1 MRPKREKL
9 TELMFEK
16 YDIPA
21 FFLCKDAVLTSFA
34 HGRYTGLVIHS
45 GSNLTS
51 ATPVHDGYVL
61 QQAIVKSPLAGDFIS
76 AQCRHLFDERGCE
89 VVPPY
94 LIASKVGYETQI
106 ILAVISKYFKVDN
119 TMN

>member
-1 MRPKREKL
+1 
-9 TELMFEK
+9 MFEK

-51 ATPVHDGYVL
+51 AVPVHDGYVL
-61 QQAIVKSPLAGDFIS
+61 QQAIVKSPLAGDFVS
-76 AQCRHLFDERGCE
+76 AQCRNLFDERNCE

-94 LIASKVGYETQI
+94 LIASKVSYVESDI
-106 ILAVISKYFKVDN
+106 CYKINPLLANCYCRRKNSILL
-119 TMN
+119 